1 MCAYG
6 DVDTYIYMYVTMCAY
21 GDVDTYIYS
30 TCMCSYVMLI
40 HVNTCMCA
48 YGDVDTCTSAN
59 IDC

>member
-1 MCAYG
+1 
-6 DVDTYIYMYVTMCAY
+6 MYVTMCAY
-21 GDVDTYIYS
+21 DDVDTYIYS